1 MYSSLLQR
9 LYQQVLILD
18 LEYALDRKVEQ
29 ELWNH
34 GFKNYIATLQNLAKD
49 KKVCSDVKEGAVLY
63 NVCVFS
69 LFSMIICVLQVE
81 REGMYVCFCFVL

>member
-1 MYSSLLQR
+1 MYFSLLQR

-49 KKVCSDVKEGAVLY
+49 KKVCLDVKYEC
-63 NVCVFS
+63 CV
-69 LFSMIICVLQVE
+69 V
-81 REGMYVCFCFVL
+81 

>member
-1 MYSSLLQR
+1 MGGNERSKSQASTFINCEMNCSYCNGRTLPLFVMYSSLLQR

-49 KKVCSDVKEGAVLY
+49 KKVCSDVK
-63 NVCVFS
+63 
-69 LFSMIICVLQVE
+69 
-81 REGMYVCFCFVL
+81 

>member
-1 MYSSLLQR
+1 MYFSLLQR

-34 GFKNYIATLQNLAKD
+34 GFKNYIGMLQNLAKE
-49 KKVCSDVKEGAVLY
+49 KKVCLVIKYGC
-63 NVCVFS
+63 CV
-69 LFSMIICVLQVE
+69 V
-81 REGMYVCFCFVL
+81 